1 VMRAWRT
8 ALTMLLIAILRFLEA
23 VARMLVLLAHVRV
36 SALVEHHELVR
47 VAVLS
52 HHLLQTR
59 RVSVLDWVH
68 YVVVVVVTHLLL
80 RLLIVGKIEA
90 TGRFVSPTD
99 PVPRVEAV
107 ARLGV
112 QM

>member
-23 VARMLVLLAHVRV
+23 VARILALLAHVRV

-68 YVVVVVVTHLLL
+68 YVVVVVTHLLL

-107 ARLGV
+107 ARLSV

>member
-1 VMRAWRT
+1 
-8 ALTMLLIAILRFLEA
+8 MLLIAILRFLEA
-23 VARMLVLLAHVRV
+23 VARMLVLLTHVRV

-68 YVVVVVVTHLLL
+68 YVIVVVTHLLL